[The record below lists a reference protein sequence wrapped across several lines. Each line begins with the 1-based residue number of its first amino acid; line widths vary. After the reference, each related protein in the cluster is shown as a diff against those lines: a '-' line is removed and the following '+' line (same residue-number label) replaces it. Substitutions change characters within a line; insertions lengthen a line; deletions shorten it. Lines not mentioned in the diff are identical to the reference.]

1 MKFTRSSGI
10 LLHPTSLPGTPGI
23 GTIGKTAFNFVDWLC
38 DAGLSLWQILPLGPT
53 GYGDSPY
60 ASFSTFAGNPLLID
74 LDLLVEAGW
83 LTKKDVALPE
93 DLDALNESLDWH
105 YKISFESIAI

>member
-1 MKFTRSSGI
+1 MELQRRSGI

-23 GTIGKTAFNFVDWLC
+23 GTIGQTAFDFVDWLVE
-38 DAGLSLWQILPLGPT
+38 AHQSLWQILPLGPT

-74 LDLLVEAGW
+74 LKDLC
-83 LTKKDVALPE
+83 DC
-93 DLDALNESLDWH
+93 
-105 YKISFESIAI
+105 